1 MLDKIFK
8 NIKGYQD
15 YEINMH
21 GIVKSYRL
29 SEEGAILKPSVRPS
43 GLTQYTLVDDEGWQV
58 SVNMVKLIAIAWMG
72 YDENSGMQIEMLD
85 RNHISTMTLRLVK
98 DSELSTNKK
107 SSSKYKGISYLPN
120 RDKWKVRLKI
130 SGSNR
135 YKGLG
140 EYKTE
145 AIALKALRRAKNNIK
160 EFRNIKDGLKDIGK
174 DCE

>member
-1 MLDKIFK
+1 MLDKIYK

-21 GIVKSYRL
+21 GVVKSYRL

-58 SVNMVKLIAIAWMG
+58 SVNVVKLIAIAWMG

-85 RNHISTMTLRLVK
+85 RNRISTLTLRLVK

-107 SSSKYKGISYLPN
+107 SSSKYKGISYLPK
-120 RDKWKVRLKI
+120 RDRWKVRIKR
-130 SGSNR
+130 SGSNS
-135 YKGLG
+135 YTGLG

-145 AIALKALRRAKNNIK
+145 AIALEALRMAKNNIK
-160 EFRNIKDGLKDIGK
+160 EFRSIKEGLKALRK
-174 DCE
+174 L

>member
-1 MLDKIFK
+1 MLDNIYKD
-8 NIKGYQD
+8 IKGYED
-15 YEINMH
+15 YKINRH

-29 SEEGAILKPSVRPS
+29 SDEGAILKPSVRPS

-72 YDENSGMQIEMLD
+72 YDENSGMQVEMLD
-85 RNHISTMTLRLVK
+85 RNHISTLTLRIVK
-98 DSELSTNKK
+98 DSELSTNRN
-107 SSSKYKGISYLPN
+107 SSSKYKGISYLPK

-135 YKGLG
+135 HTGLG

-145 AIALKALRRAKNNIK
+145 AIALEALRRAKKNIK
-160 EFRNIKDGLKDIGK
+160 EFRSIKDGLK
-174 DCE
+174 ELR